1 MIEIQDYDEP
11 IVVAEKLINARTKR
25 KCGSFSGAAGGR
37 RRETMRKMTK
47 YIAAYIALLVF
58 YGGDIATAS
67 IMMLLVG
74 GLYGCYKIEKM
85 EGRR

>member
-1 MIEIQDYDEP
+1 MTMKKI
-11 IVVAEKLINARTKR
+11 A
-25 KCGSFSGAAGGR
+25 KC
-37 RRETMRKMTK
+37 
-47 YIAAYIALLVF
+47 IAAYIALLVF